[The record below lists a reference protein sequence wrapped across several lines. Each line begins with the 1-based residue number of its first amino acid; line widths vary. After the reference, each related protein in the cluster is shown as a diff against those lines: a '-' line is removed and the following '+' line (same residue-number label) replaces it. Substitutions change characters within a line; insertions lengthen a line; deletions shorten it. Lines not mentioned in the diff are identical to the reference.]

1 MWENIGQTHRKED
14 IGMANEW
21 LNQKC
26 PALLVVREMQIKTTG
41 YPFRIAPHVDKDI
54 DELKPSWT
62 GGEKVKSHH
71 H

>member
-1 MWENIGQTHRKED
+1 
-14 IGMANEW
+14 MANEW